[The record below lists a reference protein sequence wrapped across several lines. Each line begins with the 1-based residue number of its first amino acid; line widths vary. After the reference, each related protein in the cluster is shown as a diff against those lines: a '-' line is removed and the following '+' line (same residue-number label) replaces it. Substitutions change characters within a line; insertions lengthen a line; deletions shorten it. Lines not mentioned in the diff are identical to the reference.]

1 MKNTFYQQLKTFLA
15 VGGDNSEQYQFKEM
29 KAKETRLRSLQSSG
43 ISGFII
49 VKFQTKMFHSID
61 N

>member
-29 KAKETRLRSLQSSG
+29 KAKEKS
-43 ISGFII
+43 
-49 VKFQTKMFHSID
+49 KFQSVQHEFVTAVLCVC
-61 N
+61 